1 MLFLISECC
10 MSCHALC
17 FWMNVC
23 RAAVACFSWMPG
35 CSLLWPIIPW
45 SALTA
50 LHLIPY
56 PASSAPWSHDHLIY
70 QSRKVDLGN
79 VLLSVMRQWDCLM
92 TSVCLAVLV
101 PLCCFLY
108 RSKKDSYIMDYDCVS
123 WYHVFKWYW
132 LSGFVLF
139 SRVFFKMYLKTF
151 GFRPEYFSLM
161 HFFGV
166 FVTMEIAKS
175 LILLRNWNSWHQSPK
190 WIIYNTFIWY
200 NTNTNN
206 TNCYR

>member
-17 FWMNVC
+17 FWMKVC
-23 RAAVACFSWMPG
+23 RAAVACFSWMRG

-79 VLLSVMRQWDCLM
+79 VLLSVIVSW
-92 TSVCLAVLV
+92 
-101 PLCCFLY
+101 PLCAWQCWFLCGHCFFLY
-108 RSKKDSYIMDYDCVS
+108 RSQKDSYIMDYDCVS
-123 WYHVFKWYW
+123 WYHMCSNDIDC
-132 LSGFVLF
+132 LGS
-139 SRVFFKMYLKTF
+139 
-151 GFRPEYFSLM
+151 YFSVGD
-161 HFFGV
+161 F
-166 FVTMEIAKS
+166 
-175 LILLRNWNSWHQSPK
+175 
-190 WIIYNTFIWY
+190 
-200 NTNTNN
+200 
-206 TNCYR
+206 